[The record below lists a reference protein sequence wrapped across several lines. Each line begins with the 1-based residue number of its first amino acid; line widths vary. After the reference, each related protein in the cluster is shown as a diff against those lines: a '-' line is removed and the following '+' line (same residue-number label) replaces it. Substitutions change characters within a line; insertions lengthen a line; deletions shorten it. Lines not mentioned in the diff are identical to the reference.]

1 MEIIGDHEIV
11 DGTTYVLKKV
21 VSLTKGK
28 NRNQRK
34 KNSLLFYLQLKSQ
47 WNKSTHRF
55 IEPIICVCLWHGMFW
70 AEKDAETNIE
80 STDKIC
86 SMRLKRRIIRT
97 CSQQKPH
104 EKDLHELTTFEWA
117 NSWRR
122 KSTELEVV
130 THLTYTQVKHPIG
143 RQPFREK
150 VRALDIMYVPNT
162 TKRSVTIIRAYLFGW
177 IYIGGLLYL
186 PLFTH
191 QFSAANL
198 CGCVGNCCE
207 RTSVAHTTLHQLLAL
222 NTLCLADLFSQLTSH
237 GWHIFSRSKS
247 QNYNKTTCSE
257 HTRKK
262 KTFAYSTEFV
272 KWLIDESKLVEK
284 NRKRNSVEIIVVFF
298 LSKVGANNSK
308 KSSVRNVHL
317 NDTKVVKRNY
327 LRLRGGKKSANNQTK

>member
-55 IEPIICVCLWHGMFW
+55 IEPIICVCLWHGIFW
-70 AEKDAETNIE
+70 AEKDAETNIK
-80 STDKIC
+80 STDNIC

-198 CGCVGNCCE
+198 CGCVIAANELQSLIRRYTSCLLWTHSVSLIYSVSWH
-207 RTSVAHTTLHQLLAL
+207 RTGDT
-222 NTLCLADLFSQLTSH
+222 FSAGVNH
-237 GWHIFSRSKS
+237 
-247 QNYNKTTCSE
+247 KTTTKLRAQNTRE
-257 HTRKK
+257 KRKLLHT
-262 KTFAYSTEFV
+262 A
-272 KWLIDESKLVEK
+272 
-284 NRKRNSVEIIVVFF
+284 RN
-298 LSKVGANNSK
+298 L
-308 KSSVRNVHL
+308 
-317 NDTKVVKRNY
+317 
-327 LRLRGGKKSANNQTK
+327 